1 MPFRPN
7 PTLALLLL
15 GVVGAGAMGA
25 TGCGP
30 NAGGA
35 GAQPADAA
43 ILSDRIEV
51 RDVDERPSLTLVER
65 HGDPKPAL
73 ALAVAH
79 DRGAQASVALSVL
92 FRERLAQRGY
102 PTVERQA
109 HSLGFQLA
117 SLVSDATD
125 AQRFIAAA
133 RTALDTPVAD
143 NEPAL
148 TQVRAELA
156 SLAGS
161 VAQSPAQAAS
171 AACSGE
177 LVLPHGE
184 ALVDLAKPEGR
195 AQLERW
201 RRELVDSGHVSLAAL
216 GPNELLEQAAAA
228 HAQAPAWTR
237 GDRADDPW
245 PERDQSFISTEA
257 QTTPRVSLSLRL
269 PDASRS
275 IQAATELAAPNSRL
289 KRQLAA
295 LNPAWTLARSIA
307 TARVRGACL
316 RLDLELDEGTPSTID
331 EVARVAFLAERE
343 AERALAR
350 ATIAPFVLDQQVL
363 IAPDPRRAAA
373 LAAWRALI
381 GRQPTSAP
389 RRVLHVH
396 TRPNL
401 PAKAVPELERL
412 LAQYAQGTGPKLER
426 ALAVE
431 PGQGEL
437 WMLIGS
443 RCGALNETTATAGH
457 GALAVQA
464 LANHATLSDDVTIEP
479 WIAPHAVGLLAHAP
493 RRSLKESPSALARR
507 VGRALAEALS
517 VTPIT
522 FEETALAREQLLQT
536 IGKAPEAAWW
546 HTVSAL
552 SPEHPSWLSPR
563 GTFQSLN
570 EATRSNLEQRRQLL
584 LSEPLRA
591 VVIANGNQ
599 QQAELALDELE
610 RWLGPLRGTPVECA
624 KPTQPAPALGQI
636 EVEDGGGKARI
647 FVAVSTPAD
656 GVAARATQYLLNRK
670 GGWLDQALARPG
682 LVTSS
687 EAHLLG
693 GVSHHALIVEV
704 RALDGKSPEAV
715 NQVRALFERL
725 AQGASSAADVTLA
738 QKRLDAEALLA
749 RLSPR
754 GRSVELWGLP
764 DADSKL
770 TLQRLRAFQRSLA
783 GQNHLVV
790 TEKASP

>member
-7 PTLALLLL
+7 HALALLLL
-15 GVVGAGAMGA
+15 GAAGSGIS
-25 TGCGP
+25 GCGP
-30 NAGGA
+30 GVAGPGTR
-35 GAQPADAA
+35 PTDAA

-73 ALAVAH
+73 AVAVAH
-79 DRGAQASVALSVL
+79 DQGAQASVALSVL
-92 FRERLAQRGY
+92 FRERLAERGY

-117 SLVSDATD
+117 SLVSDAMD

-133 RTALDTPVAD
+133 RTALDTPVTE

-148 TQVRAELA
+148 TQVRAELGT
-156 SLAGS
+156 LAGN
-161 VAQSPAQAAS
+161 VAASTAQAAS

-177 LVLPHGE
+177 LVLPRGE
-184 ALVDLAKPEGR
+184 ALIDVTQADGR
-195 AQLERW
+195 AKLERW
-201 RRELVDSGHVSLAAL
+201 RREVVDSGHVSLAAL
-216 GPNELLEQAAAA
+216 GPHELLEQAAAA
-228 HAQAPAWTR
+228 HAGAPAWPR
-237 GDRADDPW
+237 GNRANDPW
-245 PERDQSFISTEA
+245 PERDQSFISTEG
-257 QTTPRVSLSLRL
+257 QIQPRIALALRL
-269 PDASRS
+269 PDASRA
-275 IQAATELAAPNSRL
+275 IRAATELAAPDSRL

-295 LNPAWTLARSIA
+295 LVPAWTLTRSIA

-316 RLDLELDEGTPSTID
+316 RLDLELAKGTPSTVD

-343 AERALAR
+343 AERELAR
-350 ATIAPFVLDQQVL
+350 FAAAPFVLDQQVL
-363 IAPDPRRAAA
+363 IANDPRRAAA

-381 GRQPTSAP
+381 GRQPTGTP

-401 PAKAVPELERL
+401 TAKAVPELEQL
-412 LAQYAQGTGPKLER
+412 LTQYKKGGGPKLER
-426 ALAVE
+426 AFAVE

-437 WMLIGS
+437 WMLLGT
-443 RCGALNETTATAGH
+443 RCGTLNETTATAGH
-457 GALAVQA
+457 GALTVQA
-464 LANHATLSDDVTIEP
+464 LANHANQSDDVAIEP
-479 WIAPHAVGLLAHAP
+479 WIAPHALGLLAHAP
-493 RRSLKESPSALARR
+493 RRNLKESPAALARR

-522 FEETALAREQLLQT
+522 FEETALAREQLLQA
-536 IGKAPEAAWW
+536 IGKDPAAAFW

-563 GTFQSLN
+563 GTFHSLN
-570 EATRSNLEQRRQLL
+570 EASRSNLEQRRQLL

-591 VVIANGNQ
+591 VVIANADQ
-599 QQAELALDELE
+599 QQAEIALDELE
-610 RWLGPLRGTPVECA
+610 RWLGPLRGEPVECA
-624 KPTQPAPALGQI
+624 KPTQPTPALGQI
-636 EVEDGGGKARI
+636 EVEDGGGETRS
-647 FVAVSTPAD
+647 FVAVNTPAD
-656 GVAARATQYLLNRK
+656 GAAARATQYLLNRK

-682 LVTSS
+682 LVTSA

-693 GVSHHALIVEV
+693 GVAHHALIVEV
-704 RALDGKSPEAV
+704 RALDGKAAEAV
-715 NQVRALFERL
+715 EQVRALFERL

-738 QKRLDAEALLA
+738 QKRLDAEALRA

-764 DADSKL
+764 DADSTL
-770 TLQRLRAFQRSLA
+770 TLQRLRTFHRALG

-790 TEKASP
+790 TEKARP